1 MTGLATGLGAGLAA
15 GFVATAGFDLAAG
28 AGFLAAAAGFLA
40 ALFLGAGLV
49 AMARFVS
56 I

>member
-1 MTGLATGLGAGLAA
+1 MTVLATGLSAGLA
-15 GFVATAGFDLAAG
+15 ATAGFDLAAG
-28 AGFLAAAAGFLA
+28 IGFLTAAAGFLA
-40 ALFLGAGLV
+40 ALFWGAVLV